1 MNEVPLYPH
10 SHKVLPL
17 NARQGLPRM
26 REAAC
31 GCSRITLKG
40 FDYFLPESQGKK
52 LALTVLYVSYLRD
65 SGDYGIAYSRVL
77 RMILYTTMTPR
88 R

>member
-17 NARQGLPRM
+17 HARQGLPRM
-26 REAAC
+26 REAAS
-31 GCSRITLKG
+31 GRSRITFKG

-65 SGDYGIAYSRVL
+65 SGDFGIAYSRL
-77 RMILYTTMTPR
+77 LWMISYTTITPR